1 MLDNM
6 TGLVILA
13 SILTGIFGMPADV
26 VLLKM
31 VPGTALGVMLG
42 DLVYTKMAFTLA
54 KKEKRQD
61 VCAMPLG
68 IDAIALFGLTLGVIG
83 PAFLLTKNA
92 DTAWAVGM
100 AVLVVMGIVKTLT
113 AFMGEAVRRNVPR
126 AALLGSLGAL
136 AVVLIAYLPFVK
148 IIGDP
153 VGGMVAFGVILL
165 TLVARVKLPYDIP
178 GALAAVGIGTI
189 VYYIANLF
197 GATNSIE
204 MPSVEATF
212 AFPWP
217 TAHFLDGLALG
228 AKYIPIAI
236 PIAISNVIGGIDNTE
251 SAAAAGDEYKTRDI
265 LLVEGVA
272 TLIAG
277 LCGGVIQNTPYI
289 GHPAY
294 KRMGGRAAYTLVT
307 GLFIGIGAMFGL
319 IGFLISVLP
328 ESVLVPILVFIG
340 LEVCNQ
346 AYAATER
353 KHFAA
358 VSICFIPV
366 IANLVFIQYNTM
378 IAAAGITLADLR
390 PDFQETYNAVMA
402 LGNGF
407 ILSAMLW
414 AAMTVALIDGGLR
427 RAAYLAWA
435 AAGLTLIGLIHSPF
449 ADGRLFLPEADL
461 PASVY
466 NVTTGYLLMGIV
478 YFIMSAF
485 NRHENIQQDNRT
497 AKDAKDAEGRNSFII
512 KENLRQEK

>member
-1 MLDNM
+1 
-6 TGLVILA
+6 
-13 SILTGIFGMPADV
+13 
-26 VLLKM
+26 
-31 VPGTALGVMLG
+31 MLG

-68 IDAIALFGLTLGVIG
+68 IDTIALFGLTLGVIG
-83 PAFLLTKNA
+83 PAYLLTNNA

-100 AVLVVMGIVKTLT
+100 AVLVVMGVVKTLT
-113 AFMGEAVRRNVPR
+113 AFIGEAVRRNVPR

-197 GATNSIE
+197 GATNSLEI
-204 MPSVEATF
+204 PTVEAAF

-251 SAAAAGDEYKTRDI
+251 SAAAAGDEYNTRDI

-272 TLIAG
+272 TLVAG

-294 KRMGGRAAYTLVT
+294 KRMGGRAAYTLAT
-307 GLFIGIGAMFGL
+307 GLFIGFGAMFGL

-358 VSICFIPV
+358 VSICFIPM

-378 IAAAGITLADLR
+378 MAAAGITLADLR
-390 PDFQETYNAVMA
+390 PDFQETYNAVMV

-407 ILSAMLW
+407 ICTALLW
-414 AAMTVALIDGGLR
+414 AAMTVALIDGKLKG
-427 RAAYLAWA
+427 AAKLAWGGA
-435 AAGLTLIGLIHSPF
+435 ALTLVGLIHSPF
-449 ADGRLFLPEADL
+449 ADGRLYLPSLEL

-466 NVTTGYLLMGIV
+466 GITAGYLLMGSV

-485 NRHENIQQDNRT
+485 NKHENIQ
-497 AKDAKDAEGRNSFII
+497 
-512 KENLRQEK
+512 

>member
-1 MLDNM
+1 MNSASGENFRYKWAAKGDINAFFGLMLDNM

-54 KKEKRQD
+54 KKEKRHD

-83 PAFLLTKNA
+83 PAYLLTKNA

-100 AVLVVMGIVKTLT
+100 AVLVVMGVVKTLT

-189 VYYIANLF
+189 VYYIAQML
-197 GATNSIE
+197 GVTNGHEI
-204 MPSVEATF
+204 PTVETTF

-228 AKYIPIAI
+228 VKYIPIAI

-251 SAAAAGDEYKTRDI
+251 SAAAAGDEYNTRDI

-294 KRMGGRAAYTLVT
+294 KRMGGRAAYTLAT
-307 GLFIGIGAMFGL
+307 GLFIGFGAMFGL

-346 AYAATER
+346 AYASTER

-378 IAAAGITLADLR
+378 MAAAGITLSELR
-390 PDFQETYNAVMA
+390 PDFQETYNAVMV

-407 ILSAMLW
+407 ICSAMLW
-414 AAMTVALIDGGLR
+414 ATMIVALIDGKLR
-427 RAAYLAWA
+427 GAAKLAWGG
-435 AAGLTLIGLIHSPF
+435 AGLTMVGLIHSPF
-449 ADGRLFLPEADL
+449 ADGRLYLPSMEL
-461 PASVY
+461 PPSVY
-466 NVTTGYLLMGIV
+466 NITAGYLLMGIV

-485 NRHENIQQDNRT
+485 NKHENIQ
-497 AKDAKDAEGRNSFII
+497 
-512 KENLRQEK
+512 